1 MSHKIKIN
9 ISYNGEKG
17 ISIEMGTNDGKPP
30 TPEEILNMTSVLLTI
45 LTNQGLVT
53 KEKIITTISEN
64 LERNTKVINLENPG
78 TINAKQAF
86 VAIVSKLG

>member
-1 MSHKIKIN
+1 MNHKIKIN

-17 ISIEMGTNDGKPP
+17 ISISMGTSDGEPP

-45 LTNQGLVT
+45 LTNQGLIT
-53 KEKIITTISEN
+53 KEEIITTISEN
-64 LERNTKVINLENPG
+64 LERNAKVINLENPG

-86 VAIVSKLG
+86 VAIVNKLG